1 MKTYNI
7 NYLPDFFSVRDRE
20 QIDYAFEEMND
31 KKCYVF
37 FNNGF
42 KSNTVNT
49 EDKKGELLWDGFL
62 LFLNKNISLK
72 DINNEVNL
80 FEERLVGLQRMDN
93 DVKANSEDIKCYII
107 NKLKENNIDYE
118 LMEDEKKVN
127 GNCITYD
134 MWSTRNKDV
143 LKDAIE
149 CIGEYNA
156 YYVENDN
163 FNFKISFNKSLNVIF
178 EYNHL
183 GELSLENDKQ
193 LIVMKLLNNDSGLN
207 NKINKIYQ
215 LNKTNF
221 NLNTLL

>member
-1 MKTYNI
+1 M
-7 NYLPDFFSVRDRE
+7 
-20 QIDYAFEEMND
+20 
-31 KKCYVF
+31 
-37 FNNGF
+37 
-42 KSNTVNT
+42 
-49 EDKKGELLWDGFL
+49 
-62 LFLNKNISLK
+62 LFLNKDISLK
-72 DINNEVNL
+72 DINNGVNL
-80 FEERLVGLQRMDN
+80 YDERLVGLQITDN
-93 DVKANSEDIKCYII
+93 NAKANSEDIKNYIT

-118 LMEDEKKVN
+118 LMDDEKIVN

-156 YYVENDN
+156 RYIANDN

-178 EYNHL
+178 DYNHL
-183 GELSLENDKQ
+183 GELSLKNDKQ

-207 NKINKIYQ
+207 NKINRIYQ